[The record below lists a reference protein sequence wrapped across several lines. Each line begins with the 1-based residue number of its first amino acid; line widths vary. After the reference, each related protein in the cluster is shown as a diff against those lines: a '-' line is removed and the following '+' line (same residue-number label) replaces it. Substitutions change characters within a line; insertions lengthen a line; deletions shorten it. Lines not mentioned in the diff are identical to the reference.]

1 MGCHDNEVKSAHE
14 FSLLFYAFFVFSI
27 VMCTT
32 TVAGLSTTQE
42 FLPPARFAVVHC
54 WRGLRGEE
62 AWCQASFFGWPV
74 SEQLGNFCTLFT
86 ALLAELP
93 RNCGQTLARWCE
105 NLAKVAQLRTRW
117 TACFRALGVL
127 HALLLL

>member
-1 MGCHDNEVKSAHE
+1 LNVTIGKHEAEDQPLIPVFTVFSNFPQGLWDVTTMKSSQHTNFRF
-14 FSLLFYAFFVFSI
+14 FSMANNAFFVFSI

-54 WRGLRGEE
+54 WRGLSGEE

-74 SEQLGNFCTLFT
+74 SEQLTSC
-86 ALLAELP
+86 
-93 RNCGQTLARWCE
+93 
-105 NLAKVAQLRTRW
+105 
-117 TACFRALGVL
+117 
-127 HALLLL
+127 